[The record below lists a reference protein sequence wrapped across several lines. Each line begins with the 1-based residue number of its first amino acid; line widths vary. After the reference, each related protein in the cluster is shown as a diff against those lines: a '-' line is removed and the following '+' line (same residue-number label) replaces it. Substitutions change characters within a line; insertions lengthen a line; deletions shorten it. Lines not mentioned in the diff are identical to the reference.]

1 MTYAAKLLSRDIAQ
15 NFARKGRADN
25 GKANPSV
32 RRAANWHDMV
42 ATATTDD
49 VELVLWERDKSPSI
63 IGSENA
69 PESAIEVFIG
79 EQRDVLSGFRMTFEA
94 SEWPVS
100 LYDIV
105 EQDVQ
110 AFLDA
115 FETKLTG
122 SHYRLRLHAISDD
135 ACRKFHQDR
144 VFQRLIITYRGQGT
158 VWRYADNSAETK
170 AMEMECVLLRGKRNG
185 RDPKILHKSPIF
197 TEGHPPR
204 LVMVID
210 IIPKGFR
217 P

>member
-1 MTYAAKLLSRDIAQ
+1 MTEAVNLISRDIPQ
-15 NFARKGRADN
+15 NSARKDQADN
-25 GKANPSV
+25 GNAKPSV

-49 VELVLWERDKSPSI
+49 VELVLWERGERPSI
-63 IGSENA
+63 RASEN
-69 PESAIEVFIG
+69 PSESAFEIVIG
-79 EQRDVLSGFRMTFEA
+79 EQRDILSGFNEIFEA
-94 SEWPVS
+94 SEWPSS

-115 FETKLTG
+115 FETKLPG
-122 SHYRLRLHAISDD
+122 SQYRLRLHAISDD
-135 ACRKFHQDR
+135 AYRKFHQDR
-144 VFQRLIITYRGQGT
+144 TFQRLIITYRGQGT
-158 VWRYADNSAETK
+158 VWRYADNSAETE

-185 RDPKILHKSPIF
+185 RDTKILHKSPIF

-210 IIPKGFR
+210 IMPQGFIP
-217 P
+217 

>member
-1 MTYAAKLLSRDIAQ
+1 MTYAANLLSRDIPQ
-15 NFARKGRADN
+15 NSARKDRADN
-25 GKANPSV
+25 GKAKPSV

-49 VELVLWERDKSPSI
+49 VELVLWERDKHPPI
-63 IGSENA
+63 IASEN
-69 PESAIEVFIG
+69 PSESAFEIFIG
-79 EQRDVLSGFRMTFEA
+79 EQRDILSKFSKIFEV

-115 FETKLTG
+115 FETKLEG
-122 SHYRLRLHAISDD
+122 SQYRLRLHAISDD
-135 ACRKFHQDR
+135 ACRRFHQDR
-144 VFQRLIITYRGQGT
+144 IFQRLIITYRGQGT
-158 VWRYADNSAETK
+158 VWRYAANSAETK
-170 AMEMECVLLRGKRNG
+170 AMEMECVLLRGKRSG

-197 TEGHPPR
+197 AEGHPPR

>member
-1 MTYAAKLLSRDIAQ
+1 MTDAVNLLSRNIRQNSAHEVWPDIGAAKL
-15 NFARKGRADN
+15 
-25 GKANPSV
+25 SV
-32 RRAANWHDMV
+32 RHVANWHDMV

-49 VELVLWERDKSPSI
+49 VELVLWERNKPASLKT
-63 IGSENA
+63 SEITSTS
-69 PESAIEVFIG
+69 EFEIVTG
-79 EQRDVLSGFRMTFEA
+79 EQQDILSGVAETFQA

-100 LYDIV
+100 LYDSV

-115 FETKLTG
+115 FETILPG
-122 SHYRLRLHAISDD
+122 SQYRLRLHAISDD

-144 VFQRLIITYRGQGT
+144 TFQRLIITYQGQGT
-158 VWRYADNSAETK
+158 VWRYANTPDETTTT
-170 AMEMECVLLRGKRNG
+170 EMECVLLRGKRNG
-185 RDPKILHKSPIF
+185 RDTNILHKSPIF

-210 IIPKGFR
+210 VMPEGFT